1 MKNIHRVN
9 SEIYITDDSE
19 IEEGDWYYLPRTISV
34 YKCIEDPIELNLEK
48 RFGVAKI
55 ILTTD
60 KDLIAD
66 SVQAI
71 NEEFLEWFVKNPSCE
86 QVDTKF
92 AEEKVIYLK
101 TIQNGK

>member
-9 SEIYITDDSE
+9 SEIYITDNSE
-19 IEEGDWYYLPRTISV
+19 IKEGDWYYLPRTISV

-66 SVQAI
+66 
-71 NEEFLEWFVKNPSCE
+71 
-86 QVDTKF
+86 
-92 AEEKVIYLK
+92 
-101 TIQNGK
+101 TIQCFRKDDE